1 MALYPGA
8 KVDLITKGTP
18 TALTRVDGYA
28 AHTIVGSAASAIN
41 MFKGNGYGGS
51 TSHFVMDFAGNVT
64 QLVDTK
70 HRANCQVEG
79 NWRLLSC
86 EHADYGE
93 GFPTWNLNDAS
104 QVPAFTAAQVD
115 AEIELQLWCIR
126 THGFPARLMQTSKG
140 EQGIGYHK
148 LGCDPY
154 RVSGG
159 EKWSSSYGKVCPGTR
174 RIDQLINV
182 IFPEVQRQLS
192 GKPDPAP
199 VPVTTRRK
207 VASMFLY
214 RRDPASK
221 LPGQTNPVGS
231 SGIRLHA
238 GPIASAL
245 NDYEA
250 AEVGKALQDGSHVA
264 LVSAGLFAALAK

>member
-1 MALYPGA
+1 MALYPEA
-8 KVDLITKGTP
+8 KIDLITKGTP
-18 TALTRVDGYA
+18 VALTRVDGYL
-28 AHTIVGSAASAIN
+28 AHTIVGSAESCIN

-51 TSHFVMDFAGNVT
+51 TSHFVMAHDGTVT

-93 GFPTWNLNDAS
+93 GFPKWNLNDAG
-104 QVPAFTAAQVD
+104 QVPAFTDAQVD
-115 AEIELQLWCIR
+115 AEIELQVWMSR
-126 THGFPARLMQTSKG
+126 THGFPARLMGSSKG

-174 RIDQLINV
+174 RIEQLQTI
-182 IFPEVQRQLS
+182 IIPEVQRRLAGAEPIPTIPEDDDMPYLS
-192 GKPDPAP
+192 WPKADQDAL
-199 VPVTTRRK
+199 TK
-207 VASMFLY
+207 AVASTL
-214 RRDPASK
+214 RQSPIKVHGGSK
-221 LPGQTNPVGS
+221 DEDMS
-231 SGIRLHA
+231 
-238 GPIASAL
+238 
-245 NDYEA
+245 
-250 AEVGKALQDGSHVA
+250 VA
-264 LVSAGLFAALAK
+264 LARMSRIEGTLGRILAAVETPDNEQETPA